1 MRFLD
6 LQISKKN
13 IPNAK
18 LVHYQPS
25 YNTSHTQLNSDP
37 LLLADGN
44 LRCGQPRIDFP
55 YYEISGPD
63 ICSLICVAV
72 YSNNGDLKSLI
83 SPRFNLWHTYYY
95 IWSMY
100 LLLKTRQ
107 HPSCAHSGKNVLFC
121 ITSNNNLFS
130 NQIWIR
136 SESYNYWSAVWDL
149 ISYSNRAYLGNCKW
163 FSN

>member
-1 MRFLD
+1 MRIFLLVSSNLRSPD
-6 LQISKKN
+6 GLTVLARIE
-13 IPNAK
+13 IVPI

-25 YNTSHTQLNSDP
+25 HNTSHTRRNRDP

-107 HPSCAHSGKNVLFC
+107 HPSCAHSGKNFLFC
-121 ITSNNNLFS
+121 ITSNNNLF
-130 NQIWIR
+130 NQIWIIWLLKR
-136 SESYNYWSAVWDL
+136 CLRFNFL
-149 ISYSNRAYLGNCKW
+149 FK
-163 FSN
+163 

>member
-1 MRFLD
+1 MSFCRIFSCIILESYHD
-6 LQISKKN
+6 NLGWNIFYSKVLG
-13 IPNAK
+13 PYPFFPT
-18 LVHYQPS
+18 VQPG
-25 YNTSHTQLNSDP
+25 P
-37 LLLADGN
+37 
-44 LRCGQPRIDFP
+44 QPRIDFP

-107 HPSCAHSGKNVLFC
+107 HPSCAHSGKNFLFC
-121 ITSNNNLFS
+121 ITSNNNLF
-130 NQIWIR
+130 NQILIR
-136 SESYNYWSAVWDL
+136 SESYDCWNAVWDL
-149 ISYSNRAYLGNCKW
+149 ISYSIKEGAC
-163 FSN
+163 